1 MKKSKLLDIYIAL
14 TPQEWRPLLD
24 YVSSPYFNK
33 QEEVVQLCEY
43 LLELAKKDFP
53 PALTKRE
60 RVWQAVFPQQ
70 PFAEKQMAYLMS
82 DLLKLTEEFLGHRF
96 WQEREESQEIAI
108 LRAVSERNLSK
119 SYQFRLK
126 KLKKTTALDPKRNAD
141 YHYTAYTI
149 AAIEDSFFNAQNI
162 RQENPHLSTQDEAL
176 DQYYLQSKLKLYCNM
191 LNQAAVIDT
200 QYELNWPPS
209 PIESEA
215 KEHADPV
222 TQTYQCLFELLH
234 NKEPN
239 ENLFQKYN
247 HLLGEIY
254 QKTDHEELISFY
266 YFAINY
272 CLNAIKKGHR
282 DYADKLLNLYQ
293 TGLSSN
299 NLLVNGELS
308 PWIYKNI
315 IKLGLGLKQF
325 AWVESFILAYTEKL
339 PENYRHDAL
348 YFNLSDLKY
357 HQKEY
362 DQALEHLNRIEFSDI
377 FYKHGTKIML
387 LKIYFEKQETE
398 AFLNLSSSYKL
409 MLLREKKLSGSTLNA
424 YKNFVRITEKLIKVD
439 IANLDTLGKIEEEIH
454 RTSNV
459 NARQWLLEQIRQM
472 LEGR

>member
-1 MKKSKLLDIYIAL
+1 MKKSKLLDIYQAL
-14 TPQEWRPLLD
+14 APQEWRLLLD

-43 LLELAKKDFP
+43 LLKLASKGFP

-60 RVWQAVFPQQ
+60 HVWQVVFPQQ
-70 PFAEKQMAYLMS
+70 PYDEKQMAYLMS
-82 DLLKLTEEFLGHRF
+82 DLLKLTEEFLGQRY
-96 WQEREESQEIAI
+96 WQQRKENQEIAI
-108 LRAVSERNLSK
+108 LSATSERSLSK

-126 KLKKTTALDPKRNAD
+126 KLKKSIEVDSKSNAN
-141 YHYTAYTI
+141 YHHTVYSI

-162 RQENPHLSTQDEAL
+162 RQENPHLKTQEEAL
-176 DQYYLQSKLKLYCNM
+176 DQYYLQTKLKLYCNM
-191 LNQAAVIDT
+191 LNQAAVIGT
-200 QYELNWPPS
+200 QYELNWPSS
-209 PIESEA
+209 PMESGV
-215 KEHADPV
+215 KEHADLV
-222 TQTYQCLFELLH
+222 TQTYQCLFKLLH
-234 NKEPN
+234 SKEPD
-239 ENLFQKYN
+239 EQLFERYNL
-247 HLLGEIY
+247 LLAEIY
-254 QKTDHEELISFY
+254 NKTDHEELISFY

-272 CLNAIKKGHR
+272 CLNAIKKGQR
-282 DYADKLLNLYQ
+282 DYADKLLHLYQ
-293 TGLSSN
+293 TGLASN

-325 AWVESFILAYTEKL
+325 SWVESFILAYTEKL

-362 DQALEHLNRIEFSDI
+362 DQALEHLNQVEFSDI

-409 MLLREKKLSGSTLNA
+409 MLLREKRLSGSTLSA

-439 IANLDTLGKIEEEIH
+439 TFNLPALEKIKEEIH
-454 RTSNV
+454 RTTNV
-459 NARQWLLEQIRQM
+459 NARQWLLEQIRNQY
-472 LEGR
+472 